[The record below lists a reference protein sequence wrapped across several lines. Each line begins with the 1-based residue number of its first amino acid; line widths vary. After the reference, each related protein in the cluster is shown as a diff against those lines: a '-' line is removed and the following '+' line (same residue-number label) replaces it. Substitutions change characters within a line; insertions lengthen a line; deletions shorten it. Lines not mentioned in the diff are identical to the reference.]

1 MEITNKQERK
11 DPTLTVLELW
21 TFCNKQIQNGNW
33 AKKILITTDDEGNWY
48 HNLYYGFTDDYD
60 EIKETQ
66 EFCDLWDI
74 RDDLENYVLLG

>member
-1 MEITNKQERK
+1 MENK
-11 DPTLTVLELW
+11 DLTLTVLELW
-21 TFCNKQIQNGNW
+21 TFCNQQIKKGNG
-33 AKKILITTDDEGNWY
+33 AKKILISRDDEGNGY
-48 HNLYYGFTDDYD
+48 HNLYYQFTDDYD